1 MLLML
6 LVACSLHAPHTGL
19 VQTGSGDLLMV
30 GEHGERFRIVAR
42 EDASPLQHLEGCTVE
57 VSGPRLGRRIWVD
70 DWKVL
75 DAGDGSMPFV
85 GVLRRD
91 GMQWSLRDRNSGS
104 TVRLDPASLAGLE
117 VHEGSPVLV
126 IGYVLGAHRVNVVRW
141 KALVDESPT
150 RSDGGL
156 R

>member
-1 MLLML
+1 MLVLL
-6 LVACSLHAPHTGL
+6 LVACSLHAPQTGL

-30 GEHGERFRIVAR
+30 GEHGERFRVVAH
-42 EDASPLQHLEGCTVE
+42 EEAAALQHLEGCTVE

-91 GMQWSLRDRNSGS
+91 GMQWTLRDRNSGS

-117 VHEGSPVLV
+117 AHEGDPVMI

-150 RSDGGL
+150 GSGGGP